1 MTSWSGV
8 QYIKLIQSFLDDFYV
23 PLILVIWVMNI
34 AVPRTVARHRS
45 SKNALGI
52 GFPVL

>member
-23 PLILVIWVMNI
+23 PLILVIWVMS
-34 AVPRTVARHRS
+34 AVPRTLARHRS